1 MTLSRYL
8 LLPILLIASGFAG
21 AAAVPRTLYMG
32 TAPVVGVYFPVGGAI
47 CAVVNRERA
56 QSGLRCEV
64 ESTEGSLQNLQA
76 LRKGEEDLAIVQ
88 SDWQYYAV
96 KGLGPFKPQGP
107 FATLRALFV
116 VHGEPLTLVVRRNA
130 GIASL
135 ADLKG
140 KRVNVGPKGTGQR
153 VLADALIQ
161 ALGWKERDFASLS
174 AIDANLQTKALCDG
188 QIDAFLMP
196 MSHPNGAVE
205 EAAMRCGAM
214 LVSLGG
220 PAVARLLADKPYL
233 APDEIP
239 AGTYPGNPAPVMG
252 FGPRATLLASTSMP
266 DDVAYD
272 IVKAV
277 FENLDQFRAM
287 HPSLRTLTP
296 KDMIG
301 PGNTAPLHDGARR
314 YYQERGWLRP

>member
-1 MTLSRYL
+1 MTIVRNL
-8 LLPILLIASGFAG
+8 LLPALLVASGL
-21 AAAVPRTLYMG
+21 AAAATAPRTLYMA

-56 QSGLRCEV
+56 ESGLRCEV

-76 LRKGEEDLAIVQ
+76 LRNGEADLAIVQ

-96 KGLGPFKPQGP
+96 KGLGPFKQQGP
-107 FATLRALFV
+107 YAMLRALFV
-116 VHGEPLTLVVRRNA
+116 VHGEPVTLVVRRGA

-205 EAAMRCGAM
+205 EAAMRCGAQ
-214 LVSLGG
+214 LVSVDGA
-220 PAVARLLADKPYL
+220 AVDRLLADKPYL
-233 APDEIP
+233 ARDTIP
-239 AGTYPGNPAPVMG
+239 AGTYPGNPAAIAG
-252 FGPRATLLASTSMP
+252 FGPRATLLASTAMP
-266 DDVAYD
+266 DQVAYD

-277 FENLDQFRAM
+277 FESFDQFRAM
-287 HPSLRTLTP
+287 YPSLRTLTP
-296 KDMIG
+296 AEMIG

-314 YYQERGWLRP
+314 YYRERGWLKS

>member
-1 MTLSRYL
+1 MTIARSL
-8 LLPILLIASGFAG
+8 LLPALLVASGL
-21 AAAVPRTLYMG
+21 AAAATVPRTLYMA
-32 TAPVVGVYFPVGGAI
+32 TAPVVGVYFPIGGAI

-56 QSGLRCEV
+56 KSGLRCEV

-76 LRKGEEDLAIVQ
+76 LRQGDADLALVQ

-96 KGLGPFKPQGP
+96 KGLGPFKQQGP
-107 FATLRALFV
+107 YVMLRALFV
-116 VHGEPLTLVVRRNA
+116 VHGEPVTLVVRRNA

-153 VLADALIQ
+153 VLADALIK
-161 ALGWKERDFASLS
+161 ALGWKDRDFASLS

-205 EAAMRCGAM
+205 EAAMRCGAE
-214 LVSLGG
+214 LVSVDGA
-220 PAVARLLADKPYL
+220 AVDRLLADKPYL
-233 APDEIP
+233 ARDTIP
-239 AGTYPGNPAPVMG
+239 AGTYPGNPAPVTG

-277 FENLDQFRAM
+277 FENFDQFRAM
-287 HPSLRTLTP
+287 YPSLRTLTP
-296 KDMIG
+296 MEMIG

-314 YYQERGWLRP
+314 YYRERGWLKS